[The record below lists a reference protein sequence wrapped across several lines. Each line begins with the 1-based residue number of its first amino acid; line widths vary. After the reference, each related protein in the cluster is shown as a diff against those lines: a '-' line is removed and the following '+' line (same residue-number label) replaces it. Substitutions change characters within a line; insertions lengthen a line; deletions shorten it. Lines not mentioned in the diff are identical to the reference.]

1 MRARTST
8 DPTASTRLLV
18 PLDGSAL
25 SENALPLAQQI
36 ARASQGT
43 IVLARVH
50 IPGVIGMDAG
60 WLPPHWEA
68 EIRESERD
76 YLQKIGQRA
85 SSEARVRVDTVLL
98 DGTPGDA
105 ISRLAGKIDATFI
118 VVSTSGRTGLSRAWI
133 GSTADWLVRFAPVPV
148 LLVHQ
153 PQADAGPR
161 AWSGRHVLVPLDGSE
176 RSEKILPEALRLV
189 RVGEARLTLL
199 SVVAPVVRSLGLHGA
214 PGASLGRDEQRTL
227 ALMRETKDSLERL
240 ADRLRHD
247 EPELQVETEVIAS
260 ESVAGA
266 ILERARDE
274 GVDTVAMCSRGRGAS
289 RLLVGSV
296 ADKLLR
302 AFPGVLLLLGPVALR
317 EMESDWIVE
326 EEETVVP
333 ATKQQGVT
341 AAT

>member
-1 MRARTST
+1 MRSRTNT
-8 DPTASTRLLV
+8 DTTASTRLLV

-50 IPGVIGMDAG
+50 IPGVIGVDAG

-76 YLQKIGQRA
+76 YLQKVGQRLSA
-85 SSEARVRVDTVLL
+85 DARVRVDTVLL
-98 DGTPGDA
+98 EGTPGDA
-105 ISRLAGKIDATFI
+105 ISRLAGKIEASFI

-148 LLVHQ
+148 ILVRQ
-153 PQADAGPR
+153 PGEEEGAR
-161 AWSGRHVLVPLDGSE
+161 TWSGSHVLVPLDGSE
-176 RSEKILPEALRLV
+176 RSEKILPDARRLA
-189 RVGEARLTLL
+189 RVGGARITLL
-199 SVVAPVVRSLGLHGA
+199 RVVAPVARSFGA
-214 PGASLGRDEQRTL
+214 YGVPGATAGRDEQRTL
-227 ALMRETKDSLERL
+227 ELMRGAKESLERI
-240 ADRLRHD
+240 AAGLRHD
-247 EPELQVETEVIAS
+247 EPGLRVETEVIAS
-260 ESVAGA
+260 ENVAGA
-266 ILERARDE
+266 ILDRARDASA
-274 GVDTVAMCSRGRGAS
+274 DTVAMCSRGRGAS

-302 AFPGVLLLLGPVALR
+302 AFDGVLLLLGPVALR

-326 EEETVVP
+326 EEPAVP
-333 ATKQQGVT
+333 ATKQQSV
-341 AAT
+341 AATR